1 MTSEI
6 EQSHAAIS
14 RSLELLWRGR
24 GQRSRGPKPGLSL
37 DAIVSAA
44 VRLADREGLTA
55 LSMRRVAAE
64 LGVGTMSLYRYVPAK
79 TELLYLM
86 LDHVSAPSSHDE
98 AETAGESWL
107 ARLERIGRET
117 YRLYLDHP
125 WLLQVNQSRPVLG
138 PNSMLG
144 LEYSLATLDG
154 LSLTDPEKIQ
164 IIVTVDSYVTG
175 TARHYVLLRQAHEE
189 TGITDDEFWEAQGP
203 AIEEAMTR
211 HSFPHLMRLSAE
223 AFSMSQESMLDF
235 GMERVLDG
243 IASFVAACQASRP
256 DGPPAPEQPPDCG
269 PVDDDTP
276 GAGTGG

>member
-44 VRLADREGLTA
+44 VRLADREGLAA

-86 LDHVSAPSSHDE
+86 LDHVSAPNEPDE
-98 AETAGESWL
+98 AEIAGESWL
-107 ARLERIGRET
+107 TRLERTGRET
-117 YRLYLDHP
+117 YQLYVDHP

-164 IIVTVDSYVTG
+164 VIVTLDSYVTG
-175 TARHYVLLRQAHEE
+175 TARHYALLRQAHEE
-189 TGITDDEFWEAQGP
+189 TGISDEEFWAAQGP
-203 AIEEAMTR
+203 AIEEAMR
-211 HSFPHLMRLSAE
+211 EYSFPHLMRLSGE
-223 AFSMSQESMLDF
+223 AFSMSQQSMLDF
-235 GMERVLDG
+235 GLERVLDG
-243 IASFVAACQASRP
+243 IASFVAACQESRP
-256 DGPPAPEQPPDCG
+256 DGPPETGQDHDCG
-269 PVDDDTP
+269 PEDGATA
-276 GAGTGG
+276 GAGR